1 MSTTA
6 AAVST
11 PAAAEHPL
19 RAALLLGALGVVF
32 GDIGT
37 SPIYA
42 FREALRSAGEAPTEA
57 AVLGVLSVVFWAVIL
72 IVAVKYVTFVM
83 RADNHGEGGTMALL
97 SLALPAAGRLRGA
110 LLVVGLGGAS
120 LFFGD
125 AMITPSISVL
135 SAIEGLKIAV
145 PPVGP
150 YVVPIAAVV
159 LVGLFAI
166 QSHGSAKVGGLFGPV
181 MLAWFGVLALAGL
194 AQVVQRPGVLAALDP
209 RHALS
214 YITHANAWVVFTVL
228 GSAFLALTGGEAL
241 HADMGH
247 FGRRAIRVNWFAL
260 VMPALVLNYL
270 GQGAL
275 VLADPAAAENPFFLL
290 FHGWLLVPA
299 IVLTT
304 AATIIASQ
312 AVLSGAFALVQQA
325 IQLGAIP
332 RLDVRQTSDE
342 SIGQVYVPQVNWLLA
357 AAVLALVFGFGSSE
371 ALANAYGIAVAGDM
385 LVTTVLVATVA
396 VGVWRWPIV
405 LVLPVAALFLALD
418 VVFVAANVHK
428 IPGGGWFLLLVAAV
442 SLTLM
447 LSWQKGRAI
456 AFARRDEG
464 AQSLDDFLASLDRPD
479 APVRRPGTA
488 VYLTKQTEVVPAA
501 LALNV
506 RHNGVVHEHVVLL
519 QVATSRSPRVAEAER
534 VKAVELPSGFR
545 RAEMQFG
552 FAEKPDVPAALAAHR
567 DVVGCD
573 PATSSFFLGRE
584 DPVPSLR
591 PDMGAWQERIYA
603 FLARNAVR
611 APDYFLIPPDRV
623 VELGTKVEM

>member
-19 RAALLLGALGVVF
+19 RAALLLGALGIVF

-42 FREALRSAGEAPTEA
+42 FREALRSAGGAPAEAT
-57 AVLGVLSVVFWAVIL
+57 VLGVLSVVFWAVIL

-125 AMITPSISVL
+125 AMITPAISVL

-145 PPVGP
+145 PAVGP

-194 AQVVQRPGVLAALDP
+194 AQIVQRPGVLAALDP

-241 HADMGH
+241 YADMGH

-385 LVTTVLVATVA
+385 LVTTVLVTTVA

-428 IPGGGWFLLLVAAV
+428 IPGGGWFPLLVAAV

-447 LSWQKGRAI
+447 LSWRKGRAI

-519 QVATSRSPRVAEAER
+519 QVATSRLPRVAEAER
-534 VKAVELPSGFR
+534 VKAVELPSGFC
-545 RAEMQFG
+545 RAEVQFG

-567 DVVGCD
+567 DAVGCD

>member
-1 MSTTA
+1 
-6 AAVST
+6 
-11 PAAAEHPL
+11 
-19 RAALLLGALGVVF
+19 
-32 GDIGT
+32 
-37 SPIYA
+37 
-42 FREALRSAGEAPTEA
+42 
-57 AVLGVLSVVFWAVIL
+57 
-72 IVAVKYVTFVM
+72 
-83 RADNHGEGGTMALL
+83 
-97 SLALPAAGRLRGA
+97 
-110 LLVVGLGGAS
+110 
-120 LFFGD
+120 
-125 AMITPSISVL
+125 
-135 SAIEGLKIAV
+135 
-145 PPVGP
+145 
-150 YVVPIAAVV
+150 
-159 LVGLFAI
+159 
-166 QSHGSAKVGGLFGPV
+166 
-181 MLAWFGVLALAGL
+181 
-194 AQVVQRPGVLAALDP
+194 
-209 RHALS
+209 
-214 YITHANAWVVFTVL
+214 VFTVL

-241 HADMGH
+241 YADMGH

-275 VLADPAAAENPFFLL
+275 VLADPTAAENPFFLL

-385 LVTTVLVATVA
+385 LVTTVLVTTVA
-396 VGVWRWPIV
+396 VGVWRWPTV

-418 VVFVAANVHK
+418 VVFVGANVHK
-428 IPGGGWFLLLVAAV
+428 IPGGGWFPLLVAAV

-464 AQSLDDFLASLDRPD
+464 AQSLDDFLASLDRPG

-519 QVATSRSPRVAEAER
+519 QVTTSRSPRVAEAER

-603 FLARNAVR
+603 FLVRNAVR

>member
-1 MSTTA
+1 
-6 AAVST
+6 
-11 PAAAEHPL
+11 
-19 RAALLLGALGVVF
+19 
-32 GDIGT
+32 
-37 SPIYA
+37 
-42 FREALRSAGEAPTEA
+42 
-57 AVLGVLSVVFWAVIL
+57 
-72 IVAVKYVTFVM
+72 
-83 RADNHGEGGTMALL
+83 
-97 SLALPAAGRLRGA
+97 
-110 LLVVGLGGAS
+110 
-120 LFFGD
+120 
-125 AMITPSISVL
+125 
-135 SAIEGLKIAV
+135 
-145 PPVGP
+145 
-150 YVVPIAAVV
+150 
-159 LVGLFAI
+159 
-166 QSHGSAKVGGLFGPV
+166 
-181 MLAWFGVLALAGL
+181 
-194 AQVVQRPGVLAALDP
+194 
-209 RHALS
+209 
-214 YITHANAWVVFTVL
+214 
-228 GSAFLALTGGEAL
+228 
-241 HADMGH
+241 
-247 FGRRAIRVNWFAL
+247 
-260 VMPALVLNYL
+260 
-270 GQGAL
+270 
-275 VLADPAAAENPFFLL
+275 
-290 FHGWLLVPA
+290 
-299 IVLTT
+299 
-304 AATIIASQ
+304 
-312 AVLSGAFALVQQA
+312 VLSGAFALVQQA

-357 AAVLALVFGFGSSE
+357 VAVLALVFGFGSSE

-396 VGVWRWPIV
+396 VGVWRWPV
-405 LVLPVAALFLALD
+405 LLVLLVAALFLALD
-418 VVFVAANVHK
+418 IVFVAANVHK
-428 IPGGGWFLLLVAAV
+428 IPGGGWFPLLVAAV

-447 LSWQKGRAI
+447 LSWRKGRAI

-464 AQSLDDFLASLDRPD
+464 AQSLDDFLASLDRPN

-519 QVATSRSPRVAEAER
+519 QVTTSRSPRVAEAER